1 MSSITGTVEVKNDH
15 LVRLASKSKPIP
27 AISELIWNSL
37 DADANVVKVNLVR
50 NPLNEPSAI
59 EIIDDGNAIPF
70 PQAENLFG
78 SLGGSWKRTQK
89 HTKESN
95 RFLHGQNGEGRFQA
109 LQLGRISEW
118 DITCSDGKTLKNYQ
132 IAINKDNLRKFQI
145 SELAK
150 APKDSHSGVVVCVSE
165 LGAQTKKCLSVPILH
180 DLEQIF
186 ALYLRQYPE
195 VKIYFEGVPL
205 DVSTNI
211 QRSTTVELPNI
222 VPDETVSLEIVEWN
236 IKTRNEIYLCNG
248 TGFPI
253 EEITPSINTT
263 GFNFTAYLKSEYF
276 AELFLN
282 NQIDFW
288 DMDPHIVKIIDTA
301 KEKIRD
307 HFRELAATKATGL
320 IEEWKEQKIYPFT
333 EAPKDTI
340 EEIEQQM
347 FNVVALN
354 VNQYL
359 PSFETSDS
367 TSKRMNLRLLRSAL
381 EKDPSDLKKI
391 LAEIL
396 ELPDGKRRDLAKMLD
411 YTTLTDIISATKTIA
426 ARLEFIKGLE
436 SLLFD
441 KPSRENLKERQ
452 QLHRIIAENVWIF
465 GEQYNLS
472 VDDQSLTT
480 VLKNHAESLKL
491 NVNIDKPVLKS
502 DGKRGIVD
510 LMLSRKIQQAGTE
523 NKEHLIVE
531 LKRPKVQIGRNEI
544 NQILEYAT
552 AVATDERFESTAVN
566 WQFWVVGNSLG
577 DFAKARVNQ
586 SDRRPGLID
595 QQKNPS
601 ISVWVKTWAQI
612 IADCNSRLQFF
623 SDELKYV
630 PTTSDSLQKV
640 REICKKYVP
649 DLGDAGKD

>member
-1 MSSITGTVEVKNDH
+1 MV
-15 LVRLASKSKPIP
+15 LL
-27 AISELIWNSL
+27 W
-37 DADANVVKVNLVR
+37 
-50 NPLNEPSAI
+50 
-59 EIIDDGNAIPF
+59 EI
-70 PQAENLFG
+70 Q
-78 SLGGSWKRTQK
+78 
-89 HTKESN
+89 
-95 RFLHGQNGEGRFQA
+95 
-109 LQLGRISEW
+109 
-118 DITCSDGKTLKNYQ
+118 
-132 IAINKDNLRKFQI
+132 
-145 SELAK
+145 
-150 APKDSHSGVVVCVSE
+150 V
-165 LGAQTKKCLSVPILH
+165 
-180 DLEQIF
+180 
-186 ALYLRQYPE
+186 
-195 VKIYFEGVPL
+195 
-205 DVSTNI
+205 
-211 QRSTTVELPNI
+211 
-222 VPDETVSLEIVEWN
+222 
-236 IKTRNEIYLCNG
+236 
-248 TGFPI
+248 
-253 EEITPSINTT
+253 
-263 GFNFTAYLKSEYF
+263 
-276 AELFLN
+276 
-282 NQIDFW
+282 
-288 DMDPHIVKIIDTA
+288 
-301 KEKIRD
+301 
-307 HFRELAATKATGL
+307 
-320 IEEWKEQKIYPFT
+320 
-333 EAPKDTI
+333 
-340 EEIEQQM
+340 
-347 FNVVALN
+347 NVVALN

-359 PSFETSDS
+359 PSFEASDS
-367 TSKRMNLRLLRSAL
+367 TSKRINLRLLRRAL
-381 EKDPSDLKKI
+381 EKDPSDLKEI

-396 ELPDGKRRDLAKMLD
+396 ELLDGKRRDLAKMLD
-411 YTTLTDIISATKTIA
+411 YTTLTDIISATKIIA

-441 KPSRENLKERQ
+441 KPSRENLKERR

-544 NQILEYAT
+544 NQVLEYAT

-595 QQKNPS
+595 QQKNPL

-623 SDELKYV
+623 FDELKYV

-649 DLGDAGKD
+649 DLGNAGKE